1 MQAGERLQKALA
13 NLGLASRREAEAW
26 IRAGRLSVNGAVAT
40 LGMRVREED
49 QIRLDGRLIRRQP
62 RSRSRTGVFA
72 GHRSPAEEG
81 DFRERLPSRAGRRYV
96 TVSPMPRIDGGLEL
110 FVSDGS
116 LAARL
121 QRGVRHL
128 EAEFSVRVKG
138 ELEQRHID
146 SLREGVLDDGQR
158 LQISSIEASGGEA
171 ANRWYTVRSIGAS
184 GKDIRRLFERQG
196 AIVSRI
202 LRTRLGTL
210 ALERSLARGY
220 FRELSGDELDA
231 LVAQRK
237 TDHGDETL
245 SADQPAS
252 NDRPV
257 TPRDAGP
264 RRAR

>member
-13 NLGLASRREAEAW
+13 NLGLASRREAEGW
-26 IRAGRLSVNGAVAT
+26 IREGRLSVNGAVAT

-72 GHRSPAEEG
+72 GHRSPAEAG

-121 QRGVRHL
+121 QRSVRHL
-128 EAEFSVRVKG
+128 EIEFSVRVKG
-138 ELEQRHID
+138 ELEQRQID
-146 SLREGVLDDGQR
+146 SIREGTLDDGAQ
-158 LQISSIEASGGEA
+158 LTIDSIEASGGEA
-171 ANRWYTVRSIGAS
+171 ANRWYTVRSTGAS

-202 LRTRLGTL
+202 LRTRLGAL
-210 ALERSLARGY
+210 ALERALARGY
-220 FRELSGDELDA
+220 FRELTGDELDA
-231 LVAQRK
+231 LIGAPDTEPAPAQR
-237 TDHGDETL
+237 
-245 SADQPAS
+245 AS
-252 NDRPV
+252 NERPV
-257 TPRDAGP
+257 TPRAAGP